1 MRGCAFCVCSRNYID
16 MGLAVYLSTLYLV
29 RICAE
34 IPLHSVGNAWIM
46 IGRCRH
52 FEWLLIAI
60 YRPNF
65 RRSELLFV
73 CRLLFFISLFFLLD
87 MTFSAAARCQVR
99 RCFTSSYAKMCALED
114 SLIKSRRCNSKDLV
128 AVVLLGKE
136 VPLAHSSVGSPNLE
150 SNYSPSP
157 EEKNTSRVF

>member
-46 IGRCRH
+46 IGRCRY

-65 RRSELLFV
+65 RRSGLLFM
-73 CRLLFFISLFFLLD
+73 CRLLYFFIFLFFRYDFQCRGQMPGTQVLHVILCKNVCIGGQFD
-87 MTFSAAARCQVR
+87 QKSAV
-99 RCFTSSYAKMCALED
+99 
-114 SLIKSRRCNSKDLV
+114 
-128 AVVLLGKE
+128 
-136 VPLAHSSVGSPNLE
+136 
-150 SNYSPSP
+150 
-157 EEKNTSRVF
+157 